1 MILTKTKITERIKDG
16 KLKFSPALDVFQLRP
31 HAVDL
36 RLGYTFLLPK
46 SWHMT
51 AKGREALNLVHF
63 DKKRPQYFEA
73 IELEEGQYFE
83 LLPGEYVIVS
93 TLEKITMAKDLM
105 AVLYPRSSINRKG
118 LSVDLTGIVDCGY
131 EGQLAIPVRNN
142 TSHQNI
148 RLYPGERF
156 CQLVF
161 EETGEE
167 ITDTTNRY
175 NKKDIIEG
183 AIRSNPGLLGKDEEE
198 IELIQKG
205 KIKELKSK
213 FKIG

>member
-1 MILTKTKITERIKDG
+1 MILTKTKIADRIKSG
-16 KLKFSPALDVFQLRP
+16 SLKFSPILDSFQLRP

-36 RLGYTFLLPK
+36 RLGYTFLVPK
-46 SWHMT
+46 SWHLT
-51 AKGREALNLVHF
+51 PRGREALSLDHF
-63 DKKRPQYFEA
+63 DKKRPEYFEV
-73 IELEEGQYFE
+73 IELEQGQYFE

-93 TLEKITMAKDLM
+93 TLEKIIMPRDIM
-105 AVLYPRSSINRKG
+105 AVLYPRSSVNRRG

-131 EGQLAIPVRNN
+131 EGQLVVPVRNN
-142 TSHQNI
+142 TGHQTI

-156 CQLVF
+156 CQIVF

-175 NKKDIIEG
+175 SKRDIVHG

-205 KIKELKSK
+205 DIRGLKAK
-213 FKIG
+213 FKI

>member
-1 MILTKTKITERIKDG
+1 MILTRTKIADRIAKG
-16 KLKFSPALDVFQLRP
+16 SLKFTPGLDMFQLRP

-51 AKGREALNLVHF
+51 AKGREALSLDHF

-73 IELEEGQYFE
+73 LELEQGQYFE

-93 TLEKITMAKDLM
+93 TLEKIVMPKDLM
-105 AVLYPRSSINRKG
+105 AVLYPRSSVNRKG

-131 EGQLAIPVRNN
+131 EGQLAVPVRNN
-142 TSHQNI
+142 TSHQII

-167 ITDTTNRY
+167 IEDRTNRY
-175 NKKDIIEG
+175 SKKDIIEG
-183 AIRSNPGLLGKDEEE
+183 AIRSNPGLGGKDEEE
-198 IELIQKG
+198 MDLIQGG
-205 KIKELKSK
+205 KIKELKEK
-213 FKIG
+213 FKI

>member
-1 MILTKTKITERIKDG
+1 MILTKTKISERIKIG
-16 KLKFSPALDVFQLRP
+16 TLKFSPALDTFQLRP

-36 RLGYTFLLPK
+36 RLGYTFLIPK
-46 SWHMT
+46 SWHIT
-51 AKGREALNLVHF
+51 SKGREALSIDHF
-63 DKKRPQYFEA
+63 DKKRPEYFEI
-73 IELEEGQYFE
+73 IELEQGQYFE

-93 TLEKITMAKDLM
+93 TLEKITMPKDVM
-105 AVLYPRSSINRKG
+105 AILYPRSSVNRRG

-131 EGQLAIPVRNN
+131 EGQLAVPVRNN
-142 TSHQNI
+142 TAHQTI

-156 CQLVF
+156 CQIVF

-175 NKKDIIEG
+175 SKKDIIHG

-205 KIKELKSK
+205 SIKELKTK
-213 FKIG
+213 FKI

>member
-1 MILTKTKITERIKDG
+1 MILTRTRISERLASG
-16 KLKFSPALDVFQLRP
+16 SLKFSPALDSFQLRP

-51 AKGREALNLVHF
+51 PKGREALSMDHF

-73 IELEEGQYFE
+73 LELEQGQYFE

-93 TLEKITMAKDLM
+93 TLEKITMPKDVM
-105 AVLYPRSSINRKG
+105 AVLYPRSSVNRRG

-131 EGQLAIPVRNN
+131 EGQLAVPVRNN
-142 TSHQNI
+142 TSHQII

-156 CQLVF
+156 CQVVF

-167 ITDTTNRY
+167 IEDRTNRY
-175 NKKDIIEG
+175 SKKDIIEG
-183 AIRSNPGLLGKDEEE
+183 AIRSNPGLDGKDEEE
-198 IELIQKG
+198 MELIQAG
-205 KIKELKSK
+205 KVKELKTK
-213 FKIG
+213 FKL

>member
-1 MILTKTKITERIKDG
+1 MESGT
-16 KLKFSPALDVFQLRP
+16 LKFAPALDMFQLRP

-51 AKGREALNLVHF
+51 ARGREALSLDHF
-63 DKKRPQYFEA
+63 DKKRPQYFETL
-73 IELEEGQYFE
+73 ELEQGQYFE
-83 LLPGEYVIVS
+83 LMPGEYVIVS
-93 TLEKITMAKDLM
+93 TLEKITMPKDLM
-105 AVLYPRSSINRKG
+105 AVLYPRSSVNRKG

-131 EGQLAIPVRNN
+131 EGQLAVPVRNN
-142 TSHQNI
+142 TSHQVI

-167 ITDTTNRY
+167 IEDKTNRY
-175 NKKDIIEG
+175 SKKDIIEG
-183 AIRSNPGLLGKDEEE
+183 AIRSNPGLDGKDEEE
-198 IELIQKG
+198 MELIQKG
-205 KIKELKSK
+205 DIKGLKAK
-213 FKIG
+213 FKI

>member
-1 MILTKTKITERIKDG
+1 MILTRTRIAERIQKG
-16 KLKFSPALDVFQLRP
+16 SLKFSPALDIFQLRP

-51 AKGREALNLVHF
+51 AKGREALSLDHF

-73 IELEEGQYFE
+73 LELEQGQYFE

-93 TLEKITMAKDLM
+93 TLEKITMPKDAM
-105 AVLYPRSSINRKG
+105 AVLYPRSSVNRKG

-131 EGQLAIPVRNN
+131 EGQLAVPVRNN
-142 TSHQNI
+142 TSHQII

-167 ITDTTNRY
+167 IEDKTNRY
-175 NKKDIIEG
+175 SKKDIIEG
-183 AIRSNPGLLGKDEEE
+183 AIRSNPGLEGKDEEE
-198 IELIQKG
+198 MDLIQKG
-205 KIKELKSK
+205 LIKELKAK
-213 FKIG
+213 FKI

>member
-1 MILTKTKITERIKDG
+1 MILTRTKIAERIQAG
-16 KLKFSPALDVFQLRP
+16 SLKFSPGLDSFQLRP

-51 AKGREALNLVHF
+51 ARGREALSIDHF

-73 IELEEGQYFE
+73 LELEQGQYFE

-93 TLEKITMAKDLM
+93 TLEKLTMPRDVM
-105 AVLYPRSSINRKG
+105 AILYPRSSVNRRG

-131 EGQLAIPVRNN
+131 EGQLAVPVRNN
-142 TSHQNI
+142 TAHQTI

-156 CQLVF
+156 CQVVF

-167 ITDTTNRY
+167 IADKTNRY
-175 NKKDIIEG
+175 SKRDIIEG
-183 AIRSNPGLLGKDEEE
+183 AIRSNPGLEGKDEEE
-198 IELIQKG
+198 MDMIQKG
-205 KIKELKSK
+205 QIKDLKAK
-213 FKIG
+213 FKI

>member
-1 MILTKTKITERIKDG
+1 MILTRTKISKRMESGT
-16 KLKFSPALDVFQLRP
+16 LKFAPALDMFQLRP

-51 AKGREALNLVHF
+51 ARGREALSLDHF
-63 DKKRPQYFEA
+63 DKKRPQYFETL
-73 IELEEGQYFE
+73 ELEQGQYFE
-83 LLPGEYVIVS
+83 LMPGEYVIVS
-93 TLEKITMAKDLM
+93 TLEKITMPKDLM
-105 AVLYPRSSINRKG
+105 AVLYPRSSVNRKG

-131 EGQLAIPVRNN
+131 EGQLAVPVRNN
-142 TSHQNI
+142 TSHQVI

-167 ITDTTNRY
+167 IEDKTNRY
-175 NKKDIIEG
+175 SKKDIIEG
-183 AIRSNPGLLGKDEEE
+183 AIRSNPGLDGKDEEE
-198 IELIQKG
+198 MELIQKG
-205 KIKELKSK
+205 DIKGLKAK
-213 FKIG
+213 FKI